1 VIWAVLHHRAGNRRS
16 ILASMAISWNSQHH
30 AQLDWH
36 WRTQL
41 RPRLDGLTD
50 EEYFW
55 EPVPGCWSVRKR
67 GEGSAPARLGAG
79 EYLIDLAGHDLDPP
93 PVTTIAWR
101 LAHIMVGCFVMRLD
115 NEEFGGPQAYRN
127 SYRAGYDAFT
137 YAPTA
142 SAALVQLDA
151 LYLRWSEAVFL
162 AGEDGLERPGEFPD
176 EPLSTVILHINRE
189 TIHHG
194 AEIALLRDLYRA
206 KFSAA

>member
-1 VIWAVLHHRAGNRRS
+1 MS
-16 ILASMAISWNSQHH
+16 ISWTRQHH

-55 EPVPGCWSVRKR
+55 EPVPGCWSVRRR
-67 GEGSAPARLGAG
+67 GESSAPAALGAG
-79 EYLIDLAGHDLDPP
+79 EYLIDLAGVDLDPP

-101 LAHIMVGCFVMRLD
+101 IAHILVGCFVMRLD
-115 NEEFGGPQAYRN
+115 NAEFGGPEIYQG
-127 SYRAGYDAFT
+127 SYRAGYDSFS
-137 YAPTA
+137 YASTA
-142 SAALVQLDA
+142 AAALDQLDD
-151 LYLRWSEAVFL
+151 LYLKWSEAVRRV
-162 AGEDGLERPGEFPD
+162 GEDGLEGPSEFQD

-206 KFSAA
+206 KFSAY

>member
-1 VIWAVLHHRAGNRRS
+1 MS
-16 ILASMAISWNSQHH
+16 ISWNRQHH

-36 WRTQL
+36 WRTQF

-55 EPVPGCWSVRKR
+55 EPVPGCWSVRRR

-79 EYLIDLAGHDLDPP
+79 EYLIDLAGQDLDPP

-115 NEEFGGPQAYRN
+115 HEEFGGPQAYRG

-142 SAALVQLDA
+142 AAALGQLDA
-151 LYLRWSEAVFL
+151 LYLRWSEAVRL
-162 AGEDGLERPGEFPD
+162 AGEDGLEQPGEFPD

-194 AEIALLRDLYRA
+194 AEIALLRDLYGA
-206 KFSAA
+206 KFTAA

>member
-1 VIWAVLHHRAGNRRS
+1 MS
-16 ILASMAISWNSQHH
+16 ISWNRQHH

-55 EPVPGCWSVRKR
+55 EPVPDCWSVRRR
-67 GEGSAPARLGAG
+67 GEGSAPSRLGAG
-79 EYLIDLAGHDLDPP
+79 EYLIDLAGQDLDPP

-115 NEEFGGPQAYRN
+115 HEEFGGPQVYQG

-142 SAALVQLDA
+142 AAALDQLDA
-151 LYLRWSEAVFL
+151 LYLRWSEAVRL
-162 AGEDGLERPGEFPD
+162 AGEEGLQRASEFHD

-189 TIHHG
+189 TIHHC

-206 KFSAA
+206 KFTAV